1 MYHKVQTE
9 HVLITAEVSVEW
21 DGSRPSGVEEVYI
34 MSMAFYSSLSETYIE
49 ANLKEQSD
57 EALEDA
63 KQIVINDFLANITE
77 QEILDFYKDALAEEA
92 Y

>member
-21 DGSRPSGVEEVYI
+21 DGALPSGVEEVYI

-49 ANLKEQSD
+49 ANLSEQND
-57 EALEDA
+57 EALQRA
-63 KQIVINDFLANITE
+63 KQIVINDFLANVTE

>member
-9 HVLITAEVSVEW
+9 HVLITAEVQIEW
-21 DGSRPSGVEEVYI
+21 DSSRPSGVEEVYI

-49 ANLKEQSD
+49 ANLSEQND
-57 EALEDA
+57 EALQRA
-63 KQIVINDFLANITE
+63 KQIVINDFLANVTE